1 VAYTHDLPPSTE
13 RLPLPRS
20 GRGTGTGTFTG
31 ENSRTRPRHAST
43 GGRPP
48 LRLVGSAREGRD
60 GRGHPT
66 LTARELEP
74 KAARCR
80 PQLTW
85 TDAAGNH
92 ALELGETRTA
102 GSAVHCELVV
112 ADKAVSRLHFELD
125 PQPDGLWVRDLGS
138 RHGTYVNGVMITE
151 ARVPAGSVI
160 RVGTT
165 DMTVAYGNPE
175 RDIVT
180 ATADSPASEHVS
192 FGGLEGYSASMRE
205 VFAVLARLAKTES
218 SIIIEGEPGTGKKA
232 LARAIHDASSRA
244 GRPFVVVEC
253 AGLPDQSEIAE
264 TLEEALGSAEGGT
277 LVLDAPAELPLAVQ
291 RELTPPL
298 DAKVFRVIVTTQRDL
313 RRLVNQGGFRE
324 NLYFRLAGATVRV
337 PPLRERP
344 GDLVPLLERFL
355 GDQASLATPSLLA
368 DLERLPWMV
377 GNVRELKLYAERL
390 RSGDLLRAVATAHLD
405 AVDSDDF
412 RRARH
417 AEGELGG
424 METLTNQTS
433 NGSEPAAGDIGRMLP
448 IALEPWFL
456 IGFKEFR
463 ERWIDLGERE
473 YLRRLMLRTNRSS
486 SAASR
491 EAGLERT
498 YLYRLIKKHGV

>member
-1 VAYTHDLPPSTE
+1 MT
-13 RLPLPRS
+13 
-20 GRGTGTGTFTG
+20 
-31 ENSRTRPRHAST
+31 
-43 GGRPP
+43 
-48 LRLVGSAREGRD
+48 
-60 GRGHPT
+60 
-66 LTARELEP
+66 TARELEP
-74 KAARCR
+74 RVPRCR

-85 TDAAGNH
+85 TDAAGSH
-92 ALELGETRTA
+92 ALELAETRTA

-138 RHGTYVNGVMITE
+138 RNGTYVNGVKIVE

-175 RDIVT
+175 PM
-180 ATADSPASEHVS
+180 ADPQGDEQVS
-192 FGGLEGYSASMRE
+192 FGGLEGWSASMRD
-205 VFAVLARLAKTES
+205 VFRTLSTLAKSES

-244 GRPFVVVEC
+244 GQPFVVVEC
-253 AGLPDQSEIAE
+253 AGLPNQSEIAE
-264 TLEEALGSAEGGT
+264 ALEEALGSAEGGT

-298 DAKVFRVIVTTQRDL
+298 DAKAFRVIVTTQRDL
-313 RRLVNQGGFRE
+313 RRLVNQGAFRE
-324 NLYFRLAGATVRV
+324 NLYFRIAGATVRV
-337 PPLRERP
+337 PPLRARQ

-355 GDQASLATPSLLA
+355 GDQAALATPNLLA
-368 DLERLPWMV
+368 DLERLPWM
-377 GNVRELKLYAERL
+377 GNVRELELYAERL
-390 RSGDLLRAVATAHLD
+390 RSGDLVRAVATAHLD
-405 AVDSDDF
+405 AVDFDDF
-412 RRARH
+412 RSVRH
-417 AEGELGG
+417 AEGELGT
-424 METLTNQTS
+424 MEAPTLPTLL
-433 NGSEPAAGDIGRMLP
+433 GSEPPAADIGRMLP

-473 YLRRLMLRTNRSS
+473 YLRRLMLRTSRSS

>member
-1 VAYTHDLPPSTE
+1 MTA
-13 RLPLPRS
+13 
-20 GRGTGTGTFTG
+20 
-31 ENSRTRPRHAST
+31 
-43 GGRPP
+43 
-48 LRLVGSAREGRD
+48 
-60 GRGHPT
+60 
-66 LTARELEP
+66 ARELEP
-74 KAARCR
+74 RTPRCR

-85 TDAAGNH
+85 TDNNGSH
-92 ALELGETRTA
+92 TLELGESRTS

-112 ADKAVSRLHFELD
+112 ADKAVSRIHFELD
-125 PQPDGLWVRDLGS
+125 PRPDGLWVKDLGS
-138 RHGTYVNGVMITE
+138 RNGTYVNGVKVTE

-175 RDIVT
+175 PL
-180 ATADSPASEHVS
+180 AEPGADEPVS
-192 FGGLEGYSASMRE
+192 FGEALGYSPSMRE
-205 VFAVLARLAKTES
+205 VFATLSTLAKTET
-218 SIIIEGEPGTGKKA
+218 SILLEGEPGTGKKA

-244 GRPFVVVEC
+244 GKPFVVVEC
-253 AGLPDQSEIAE
+253 AGLPDQSQIAE

-291 RELTPPL
+291 RELTPPF
-298 DAKVFRVIVTTQRDL
+298 DAKAFRVIVTTQRDL
-313 RRLVNQGGFRE
+313 RRLVNQGAFRE
-324 NLYFRLAGATVRV
+324 SLYFRIAGATVGV

-344 GDLVPLLERFL
+344 NDLVPLLERFL
-355 GDQASLATPSLLA
+355 GEQSALATPSLVA
-368 DLERLPWMV
+368 DLERLPWT
-377 GNVRELKLYAERL
+377 GNVRELQLYAQRL
-390 RSGDLLRAVATAHLD
+390 RSGDLVRAVATAHLD
-405 AVDSDDF
+405 AADSDDF
-412 RRARH
+412 RRVRLS
-417 AEGELGG
+417 GELGT
-424 METLTNQTS
+424 METPTFAALM
-433 NGSEPAAGDIGRMLP
+433 GPEPAAADLGRMLP